1 MAQFDA
7 IRPEHVL
14 QAIEEH
20 DRLGRRT
27 FLAQHG
33 FPDSQGYLL
42 RHDGRDYDSKAV
54 LGVAHRY
61 ATGAP
66 LRAADFSGG
75 RDVAARRLTALGFE
89 VVTPL
94 RLRPDAVSATTVGR
108 DHSIA
113 TWALAARGRLIEAA
127 GTYRAT
133 VSSTELAEFVQER
146 SLIHTNQQPRYWLGD
161 VLGRVAEECVA
172 RGEPILGALCID
184 ASGSV
189 LPAYGSAVAALRGEA
204 VDDPDEHAAHE
215 RLDCHR
221 YFRATLPPDGGE
233 PVVTRRAPVRRERAT
248 SSSPPGRS
256 RATTRTTRSTT
267 RPASRSPEE
276 ATARKETKPLAVCP
290 VHFTQLP
297 ATGVCDLCE

>member
-14 QAIEEH
+14 QAMEEH
-20 DRLGRRT
+20 DRLGRRA

-33 FPDSQGYLL
+33 FPDSQGFVV
-42 RHDGRDYDSKAV
+42 RHEGRDYDSKAV

-61 ATGAP
+61 ATGTP

-75 RDVAARRLTALGFE
+75 RDVAARRLGALGFE

-127 GTYRAT
+127 GTYRST

-184 ASGSV
+184 AAGSV
-189 LPAYGSAVAALRGEA
+189 LPAYAAAVTALRGE
-204 VDDPDEHAAHE
+204 VVEDPDEHAAHE

-221 YFRATLPPDGGE
+221 YFRATLPPDGGQ
-233 PVVTRRAPVRRERAT
+233 PVVTRRAPVHRGRATT
-248 SSSPPGRS
+248 SSSAPRTSTRTP
-256 RATTRTTRSTT
+256 RAT
-267 RPASRSPEE
+267 AV
-276 ATARKETKPLAVCP
+276 RKEEKPVAFCP

-297 ATGVCDLCE
+297 ATGVCDLCD

>member
-20 DRLGRRT
+20 DRLGRSA

-33 FPDSQGYLL
+33 FPESKGFVL
-42 RHDGRDYDSKAV
+42 RHEGRDYDSKAV

-61 ATGAP
+61 ATGTP

-75 RDVAARRLTALGFE
+75 RDVAGRRLTALGFE

-94 RLRPDAVSATTVGR
+94 RLRADAVSATTVGR

-113 TWALAARGRLIEAA
+113 TWSLAARGRLVEAA

-161 VLGRVAEECVA
+161 VLGRVAEECVS
-172 RGEPILGALCID
+172 RGEPILAALCID
-184 ASGSV
+184 AGGSV
-189 LPAYGSAVAALRGEA
+189 LPAYAAAVTALRGEA
-204 VDDPDEHAAHE
+204 VDDPDEHASHE

-233 PVVTRRAPVRRERAT
+233 PVVTRRAPVRRERVAAT
-248 SSSPPGRS
+248 STPRTPRTTSTP
-256 RATTRTTRSTT
+256 RAT
-267 RPASRSPEE
+267 A
-276 ATARKETKPLAVCP
+276 ARKEEKPVAFCP

-297 ATGVCDLCE
+297 ATGVCDLCD